1 MFRNAWKTAP
11 LRVSQVYRLDW
22 TGSILLSVAY
32 IRSGISAAINKYLC
46 CVDSQ
51 KLYFFFSRH
60 LLWAM
65 QFKVFQKEELS
76 AGFVEDYF

>member
-1 MFRNAWKTAP
+1 MNPAVT
-11 LRVSQVYRLDW
+11 Q
-22 TGSILLSVAY
+22 LLSVTY
-32 IRSGISAAINKYLC
+32 IYSGISAAINKYLC

-51 KLYFFFSRH
+51 KLRRARKKKQSSQIIALLQDFFFF
-60 LLWAM
+60 WTPAWGM